1 MKFVIL
7 NDYSNSKDR
16 LRVKSDEPIPI
27 IPEFKE
33 VKTVGVLIEVVKDFD
48 PYSDEVQIVISIDSF
63 QIRPKAIF
71 VNKKNDYYW
80 MHEGKRV
87 YLSEN
92 EVKELDRFLVKVRA
106 LEEQE

>member
-48 PYSDEVQIVISIDSF
+48 PYSDEIQIVRNTDSF
-63 QIRPKAIF
+63 QVRPKAIF
-71 VNKKNDYYW
+71 ANKKNDYYW
-80 MHEGKRV
+80 MYEGKRV

-92 EVKELDRFLVKVRA
+92 EVEELDRFLVKVRA
-106 LEEQE
+106 MEEQK

>member
-16 LRVKSDEPIPI
+16 LRVKSDEPTPT

-33 VKTVGVLIEVVKDFD
+33 IKTVGVLIEVVKDFD
-48 PYSDEVQIVISIDSF
+48 PYSDEIQIMRNIDSF

-80 MHEGKRV
+80 MYEGKRV
-87 YLSEN
+87 YLSES
-92 EVKELDRFLVKVRA
+92 EVEELDMFLDRLKTM
-106 LEEQE
+106 EEQK

>member
-48 PYSDEVQIVISIDSF
+48 PYSDEIQIVSGTDSF
-63 QIRPKAIF
+63 QIRPKAIYI
-71 VNKKNDYYW
+71 NKKNDYYW
-80 MHEGKRV
+80 MSEGKRI
-87 YLSEN
+87 YLSES
-92 EVKELDRFLVKVRA
+92 EVGELDRFLDKIRA
-106 LEEQE
+106 MEEQK